1 MSTPRRGR
9 RLEAVEQRE
18 SVSPLELF
26 FDLVFVFALTQVTEF
41 MAADSSAV
49 DVLRGILAIT
59 VLWWCWIGYSWLCSL
74 VRAEQGFMR
83 LGLFAA
89 MAAMYVQA
97 ITIPEAF
104 DDLPGGLQGPV
115 VFAACYFVVR
125 AVHIVMFW
133 VASREDPQLRGQLLR
148 FLPSMLAGTILLL
161 IASQT
166 TGTTQTVLWF
176 AALAGDYLGTLVG
189 GTKWR
194 MGSASHFAERY
205 GLIIIVALG
214 ESIVAIG
221 VGVAHLPISWPIIAA
236 AVLGLVVAGAMWWA
250 YFDITALITERAL
263 TTAVGEQRQIQLAR
277 GGYTFLHLPMVA
289 GIVLM
294 ALGLKKVL
302 GYVGGEDGHTVADP
316 IYGIPLA
323 ALYGGAAL
331 YLLGHVGFKRYLTG
345 SLNLERLV
353 VVVLLLAL
361 IPVAAMLPALV
372 SLAVLAVVLSAL
384 IGYET
389 FRYAEER
396 RQVRGTAHEH

>member
-1 MSTPRRGR
+1 MNRPRRAR
-9 RLEAVEQRE
+9 RLEAVDERDPA
-18 SVSPLELF
+18 SPLELF
-26 FDLVFVFALTQVTEF
+26 FDLVFVFALTQVTEL
-41 MAADSSAV
+41 MAEDVAGV
-49 DVLRGILAIT
+49 DVLRGMLVIT
-59 VLWWCWIGYSWLCSL
+59 VMWWCWIGYSWLCSL
-74 VRAEQGFMR
+74 VHAEQGIIR

-89 MAAMYVQA
+89 MAAVFVQA

-115 VFAACYFVVR
+115 VFACCYFLVR
-125 AVHIVMFW
+125 AVHIVMYW
-133 VASREDPQLRGQLLR
+133 LASREDPQLRGQVLR

-176 AALAGDYLGTLVG
+176 AALAGDYLGTLVA

-194 MGSASHFAERY
+194 MGSARHFAERY

-214 ESIVAIG
+214 ESIVATG

-236 AVLGLVVAGAMWWA
+236 SVLGLVVAGAMWWA
-250 YFDITALITERAL
+250 YFDVTALIAERAL
-263 TTAVGEQRQIQLAR
+263 SAADGERQIQLAR

-289 GIVLM
+289 GVVLM

-331 YLLGHVGFKRYLTG
+331 YLLGHIGFKRYVAG

-353 VVVLLLAL
+353 VAVLLLAL
-361 IPVAAMLPALV
+361 IPAVAMLPALV

-396 RQVRGTAHEH
+396 RQVRGAAHEQ

>member
-9 RLEAVEQRE
+9 RLETVEERE
-18 SVSPLELF
+18 SVTPLELF

-41 MAADSSAV
+41 MAEHAGPV
-49 DVLRGILAIT
+49 DVLRGVLAIT
-59 VLWWCWIGYSWLCSL
+59 VLWWCWIGYSWLASL
-74 VRAEQGFMR
+74 VRAEQGAMR

-89 MAAMYVQA
+89 MAAMFVQA

-104 DDLPGGLQGPV
+104 DDLPGGLHGPM
-115 VFAACYFVVR
+115 VFACCYFVVR
-125 AVHIVMFW
+125 AVHIVLFW

-166 TGTTQTVLWF
+166 TGTTQTVLWV
-176 AALAGDYLGTLVG
+176 AALAGDYLGTLASG
-189 GTKWR
+189 SKWR
-194 MGSASHFAERY
+194 MGSAPHFAERY
-205 GLIIIVALG
+205 GLIVIVALG

-236 AVLGLVVAGAMWWA
+236 SVLGLVVSGALWWA
-250 YFDITALITERAL
+250 YFDVTALITERAL
-263 TTAVGEQRQIQLAR
+263 TAAEGERQIRLAR

-316 IYGIPLA
+316 IYGVPLA

-345 SLNLERLV
+345 SLNVERLV

-361 IPVAAMLPALV
+361 IPAVAMLPALV
-372 SLAVLAVVLSAL
+372 TLTVLAAVLSAL

-389 FRYAEER
+389 FRYAEQR
-396 RQVRGTAHEH
+396 RQVRGAAHEH

>member
-9 RLEAVEQRE
+9 RLEAVGERDTA
-18 SVSPLELF
+18 SPLELF

-41 MAADSSAV
+41 MAEDAAGV
-49 DVLRGILAIT
+49 DVLRGLLVIT
-59 VLWWCWIGYSWLCSL
+59 VMWWCWIAYAWLCNV
-74 VRAEQGFMR
+74 VRADQGIVR
-83 LGLFAA
+83 VGLFAA
-89 MAAMYVQA
+89 MGAVFVQA

-104 DDLPGGLQGPV
+104 DDLPGGLHGPM
-115 VFAACYFVVR
+115 VFAVCYFVVR
-125 AVHIVMFW
+125 AVHVLMFW
-133 VASREDPQLRGQLLR
+133 LASGDDPQLRGQILR
-148 FLPSMLAGTILLL
+148 FLPSMLAGTTLLL

-166 TGTTQTVLWF
+166 TGTTQTLLWF
-176 AALAGDYLGTLVG
+176 AALAGDYLGTLVAG
-189 GTKWR
+189 SKWR
-194 MGSASHFAERY
+194 LRSAGHFAERH

-214 ESIVAIG
+214 ESIVATG
-221 VGVAHLPISWPIIAA
+221 VGVAHLPISWPIIGAS
-236 AVLGLVVAGAMWWA
+236 VLGLVVAGAMWWA
-250 YFDITALITERAL
+250 YFDVTALVTERAL
-263 TTAVGEQRQIQLAR
+263 ATAVGERQIQLAR

-331 YLLGHVGFKRYLTG
+331 YLLGHIGFKRYLTG

-353 VVVLLLAL
+353 VAVLLLAL
-361 IPVAAMLPALV
+361 IPAVAMLPALV

-396 RQVRGTAHEH
+396 RQVRGAAHEQ

>member
-1 MSTPRRGR
+1 M
-9 RLEAVEQRE
+9 EAVDERE
-18 SVSPLELF
+18 SASPLELF

-41 MAADSSAV
+41 MAEDASAV
-49 DVLRGILAIT
+49 DVLRGMLVIT
-59 VLWWCWIGYSWLCSL
+59 VMWWCWIGYSWLCSL
-74 VRAEQGFMR
+74 VRAEHGAMR
-83 LGLFAA
+83 VGLFAA
-89 MAAMYVQA
+89 MAAVFVQA

-104 DDLPGGLQGPV
+104 DDLPGGLQGPM
-115 VFAACYFVVR
+115 VFACCYFVVR
-125 AVHIVMFW
+125 AVHVVMFW
-133 VASREDPQLRGQLLR
+133 LASREDPQLRGQILR
-148 FLPSMLAGTILLL
+148 FVPSMLAGTILLL

-166 TGTTQTVLWF
+166 TGTTQTLLWF
-176 AALAGDYLGTLVG
+176 AALAGDYLGTLASG
-189 GTKWR
+189 SKWR

-221 VGVAHLPISWPIIAA
+221 VGVAHLPISWPIIGAS
-236 AVLGLVVAGAMWWA
+236 VLGLVVAGAMWWA
-250 YFDITALITERAL
+250 YFDVTALITERAL
-263 TTAVGEQRQIQLAR
+263 STAEGERQIQLAR
-277 GGYTFLHLPMVA
+277 GGYTFLHLPMIV

-353 VVVLLLAL
+353 VVVLVLAL
-361 IPVAAMLPALV
+361 IPVVAMLPALV
-372 SLAVLAVVLSAL
+372 SLAVLAVVLSGL

-389 FRYAEER
+389 FRYAEQR
-396 RQVRGTAHEH
+396 REVRGAAHEH

>member
-9 RLEAVEQRE
+9 RLEAVGERE
-18 SVSPLELF
+18 TVSPLELF

-41 MAADSSAV
+41 MAEDAGAV
-49 DVLRGILAIT
+49 DVLRGLLVIT
-59 VLWWCWIGYSWLCSL
+59 VMWWCWIGYSWLCSL
-74 VRAEQGFMR
+74 VQAEQGAMR
-83 LGLFAA
+83 VGLFAA
-89 MAAMYVQA
+89 MAAVFVQA

-115 VFAACYFVVR
+115 VFACCYFVVR
-125 AVHIVMFW
+125 FVHVVLFW
-133 VASREDPQLRGQLLR
+133 VASREDPQLRGQILR
-148 FLPSMLAGTILLL
+148 FVPSMLAGTILLL

-176 AALAGDYLGTLVG
+176 AALAGDYLGTLAAG
-189 GTKWR
+189 SKWR
-194 MGSASHFAERY
+194 MGSASHFSERY

-236 AVLGLVVAGAMWWA
+236 SVLGLVVAGAMWWA
-250 YFDITALITERAL
+250 YFDVTALITERAL
-263 TTAVGEQRQIQLAR
+263 LAAEGERQIQLAR
-277 GGYTFLHLPMVA
+277 GGYTFLHLPMIA

-302 GYVGGEDGHTVADP
+302 GYVGGEDGHTLADP
-316 IYGIPLA
+316 IYGVPLA

-331 YLLGHVGFKRYLTG
+331 YLLGHVGFKWYLTR

-353 VVVLLLAL
+353 VVVVLLAL
-361 IPVAAMLPALV
+361 IPAVAMLPALV
-372 SLAVLAVVLSAL
+372 SLAVLAVLLSVL

-389 FRYAEER
+389 YRHAELR
-396 RQVRGTAHEH
+396 REVRGAAHEH

>member
-9 RLEAVEQRE
+9 RLEALDERE

-41 MAADSSAV
+41 MAEDATAV
-49 DVLRGILAIT
+49 DVLRGVLAIT

-74 VRAEQGFMR
+74 VRAEQGAMR
-83 LGLFAA
+83 VGLFAA
-89 MAAMYVQA
+89 MAAMFVQA

-104 DDLPGGLQGPV
+104 DDLPGGLHGPL
-115 VFAACYFVVR
+115 VFACCYFVVR
-125 AVHIVMFW
+125 AVHVAMFW
-133 VASREDPQLRGQLLR
+133 VASREDPQLRGQILR
-148 FLPSMLAGTILLL
+148 FVPSMLAGTILLL

-176 AALAGDYLGTLVG
+176 AALAGDYLGTLVAG
-189 GTKWR
+189 SKWR

-236 AVLGLVVAGAMWWA
+236 SVLGLVVAGAMWWA

-263 TTAVGEQRQIQLAR
+263 TAAVGERQIQLAR

-331 YLLGHVGFKRYLTG
+331 YLLGHIGFKRYLTG

-353 VVVLLLAL
+353 VAVLLVAL
-361 IPVAAMLPALV
+361 IPAVAMLPALV

-396 RQVRGTAHEH
+396 RQVRGAAHEH

>member
-9 RLEAVEQRE
+9 RLEALDERE

-41 MAADSSAV
+41 MAEDATAV
-49 DVLRGILAIT
+49 DVLRGVLAIT

-74 VRAEQGFMR
+74 VRAEQGAMR
-83 LGLFAA
+83 VGLFAA
-89 MAAMYVQA
+89 MAAMFVQA

-104 DDLPGGLQGPV
+104 DDLPGGLHGPL
-115 VFAACYFVVR
+115 VFACCYFVVR
-125 AVHIVMFW
+125 AVHVAMFW
-133 VASREDPQLRGQLLR
+133 VASREDPQLRGQILR
-148 FLPSMLAGTILLL
+148 FVPSMLAGTILLL

-176 AALAGDYLGTLVG
+176 AALAGDYLGTLVAG
-189 GTKWR
+189 SKWR

-221 VGVAHLPISWPIIAA
+221 VGVAHLPISWSIIAA
-236 AVLGLVVAGAMWWA
+236 SVLGLVVAGAMWWA

-263 TTAVGEQRQIQLAR
+263 TAAVGERQIQLAR

-331 YLLGHVGFKRYLTG
+331 YLLGHIGFKRYLTG

-353 VVVLLLAL
+353 VAVLLVAL
-361 IPVAAMLPALV
+361 IPAVAMLPALV

>member
-9 RLEAVEQRE
+9 RLEALDERE

-41 MAADSSAV
+41 MAEDATAV
-49 DVLRGILAIT
+49 DVLRGVLAIT

-74 VRAEQGFMR
+74 VRAEQGAMR
-83 LGLFAA
+83 VGLFAA
-89 MAAMYVQA
+89 MAAMFVQA

-104 DDLPGGLQGPV
+104 DDLPGGLHGPL
-115 VFAACYFVVR
+115 VFACCYFVVR
-125 AVHIVMFW
+125 AVHVAMFW
-133 VASREDPQLRGQLLR
+133 VASREDPQLRGQILR
-148 FLPSMLAGTILLL
+148 FVPSMLAGTILLL

-176 AALAGDYLGTLVG
+176 AALAGDYLGTLVAG
-189 GTKWR
+189 SKWR

-236 AVLGLVVAGAMWWA
+236 SVLGLVVAGAMWWA

-263 TTAVGEQRQIQLAR
+263 TAAVGERQIQLAR

-331 YLLGHVGFKRYLTG
+331 YLLGHIGFKRYLTG

-353 VVVLLLAL
+353 VAVLLVAL
-361 IPVAAMLPALV
+361 IPAVAMLPALV

>member
-9 RLEAVEQRE
+9 RLEALDERE

-41 MAADSSAV
+41 MAEDATAV
-49 DVLRGILAIT
+49 DVLRGVLAIT

-74 VRAEQGFMR
+74 VRAEQGAMR
-83 LGLFAA
+83 VGLFAA
-89 MAAMYVQA
+89 MFVQA

-104 DDLPGGLQGPV
+104 DDLPGGLHGPL
-115 VFAACYFVVR
+115 VFACCYFVVR
-125 AVHIVMFW
+125 AVHVAMFW
-133 VASREDPQLRGQLLR
+133 VASREDPQLRGQILR
-148 FLPSMLAGTILLL
+148 FVPSMLAGTILLL

-176 AALAGDYLGTLVG
+176 AALAGDYLGTLVAG
-189 GTKWR
+189 SKWR

-236 AVLGLVVAGAMWWA
+236 SVLGLVVAGAMWWA

-263 TTAVGEQRQIQLAR
+263 TAAVGERQIQLAR

-331 YLLGHVGFKRYLTG
+331 YLLGHIGFKRYLTG

-353 VVVLLLAL
+353 VAVLLVAL
-361 IPVAAMLPALV
+361 IPAVAMLPALV